1 MPEIIDLRSD
11 TVTQPTPAMRRA
23 MAEAEVGDDVHNE
36 DPTVR
41 RLQERVAELLGKE
54 DALFVTSG
62 TQSNQICIRICTEP
76 GDEILIDESGH
87 AYNWEAAGPAAISGC
102 MVRTVRGDHGILDVS
117 QLQDLIRPADH
128 HYARTRLICLENTH
142 NRGGGVIYPLEK
154 STAIGQWAHAHG
166 LRMHLDGAR
175 LMNAAVATGV
185 SAEDYARP
193 FDTVSICFS
202 KGLGAPVGSAC
213 AGTREDMVRAHRV
226 RKLLGGGMRQAGIIA
241 AGALYALEHHVD
253 RLAEDHAN
261 ARLLAEAL
269 AEVPCFH
276 VELDYVHTNIIWF
289 ATDPAVCSADE
300 VRQRMK
306 AQGVLLSGTSDVL
319 LRAVTH
325 LDVSTEQ
332 VKRAADL
339 IRKTMEPVCSSCT

>member
-1 MPEIIDLRSD
+1 MQEIIDLRSD
-11 TVTQPTPAMRRA
+11 TVTKPTPAMRRA
-23 MAEAEVGDDVHNE
+23 MAEADVGDDVHAE

-41 RLQERVAELLGKE
+41 RLQECVAELLGKE

-62 TQSNQICIRICTEP
+62 TQSNQICIRISTEP

-87 AYNWEAAGPAAISGC
+87 AYNWEAAGLAVISGC
-102 MVRTVRGDHGILDVS
+102 MVRTVLGDHGILDVS

-128 HYARTRLICLENTH
+128 HYARTRLVCLENTH

-154 STAIGQWAHAHG
+154 SNAIADWAHAHG

-175 LMNAAVATGV
+175 LMNAAVASGIA
-185 SAEDYARP
+185 AEEHARA

-213 AGTREDMVRAHRV
+213 AGTCEDMVRAHRV

-241 AGALYALEHHVD
+241 AGALYALEHHVE

-261 ARLLAEAL
+261 ARMLAEAL
-269 AEVPCFH
+269 AEVPCFD

-289 ATDPAVCSADE
+289 KTDPTVCSADE
-300 VRQRMK
+300 VRARLK
-306 AQGVLLSGTSDVL
+306 ERGVLLSGGGEVM

-325 LDVSTEQ
+325 LDVSTDQ
-332 VKRAADL
+332 VKRAADT
-339 IRKTMEPVCSSCT
+339 IRQEMDAVRRK